1 MQQFLKNG
9 KSLKKWSIVAGAFL
23 LQMVFMGVVNNCY
36 SLFIIPVTES
46 MGFSRSAYSLC
57 QSLNYLFCMGSA
69 ALGWKLHDK
78 IGFMPTLRLGC
89 LLVVIPYF
97 LFSTAKSLPVFYLLS
112 ALIGM
117 GMGLTTTAAMPIV
130 LRQWFPDHYGTA
142 LGIALMGSGVGGM
155 LFNPVANTL
164 LERFGWQSTYG
175 ILGLILGLVSL
186 PIVWFVLKEN
196 PQYSNAARNQKDT
209 KSRAY
214 RVTGRRGAFLAVLLL
229 FSITCTVL
237 IYTLTPYLQDIGY
250 SSGFSAGVA
259 SASMAIL
266 AAGKLLQGMLL
277 DKWGMRRCILI
288 AFVTNC
294 LGLVALSI
302 GRFWTLPLVLLCI
315 FASCPFGTV
324 AVPAMAAFASNEE
337 QERAA
342 AIGVFTAVT
351 NLGSALSPYLAG
363 ICHDTFQSYVP
374 LFVICA
380 VLVLLSTFAI
390 CAMIRKGQP
399 SLDAA

>member
-1 MQQFLKNG
+1 MKNG
-9 KSLKKWSIVAGAFL
+9 KPFKKWSIVTGAFL
-23 LQMVFMGVVNNCY
+23 LQMVFMGVINNCY

-69 ALGWKLHDK
+69 ALGWKLHDR

-89 LLVVIPYF
+89 LLVVVPYY
-97 LFSTAKSLPVFYLLS
+97 LLSMAKSLPVFYLLS
-112 ALIGM
+112 ALTGL
-117 GMGLTTTAAMPIV
+117 GMGLTTTAAMPI
-130 LRQWFPDHYGTA
+130 LLKQWFPDHYGTA
-142 LGIALMGSGVGGM
+142 LGVALMGSGVGGM
-155 LFNPVANTL
+155 LFNPIANYL
-164 LERFGWQSTYG
+164 LQQYGWQSTYG
-175 ILGLILGLVSL
+175 ILGLILGIVSL
-186 PIVWFVLKEN
+186 PISWFVLKEN
-196 PQYSNAARNQKDT
+196 PQYSSVPQGQKNA
-209 KSRAY
+209 KSHAY
-214 RVTGRRGAFLAVLLL
+214 KITGRRGAFLAVLLL
-229 FSITCTVL
+229 FAITCTVL

-250 SSGFSAGVA
+250 SADFVAGFV

-266 AAGKLLQGMLL
+266 AVGKLLQGMLL
-277 DKWGMRRCILI
+277 DKWGVRRCILI
-288 AFVTNC
+288 AFATNC

-302 GRFWTLPLVLLCI
+302 GKTWILPLVLLCI

-324 AVPAMAAFASNEE
+324 AVPAMAAFASSEE

-351 NLGSALSPYLAG
+351 NMGSALSPYLAG

-380 VLVLLSTFAI
+380 GLVLLSTL
-390 CAMIRKGQP
+390 AMAVMIKKGQ
-399 SLDAA
+399 STLDAA